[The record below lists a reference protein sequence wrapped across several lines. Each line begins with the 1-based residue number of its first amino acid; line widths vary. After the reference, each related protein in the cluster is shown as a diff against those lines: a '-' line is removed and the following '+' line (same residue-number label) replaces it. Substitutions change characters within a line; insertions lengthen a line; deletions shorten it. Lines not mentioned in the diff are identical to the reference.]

1 MTPAFRPDVLEYT
14 AETGDATNTITAV
27 PAKAGALV
35 EISNGGTTVANGGAA
50 TWAEGENALDVRV
63 EYGTTV
69 QTYTV
74 KVTYTKTE

>member
-1 MTPAFRPDVLEYT
+1 MTPTFRPDVLEYT

-35 EISNGGTTVANGGAA
+35 EISNGGTMVANGAA
-50 TWAEGENALDVRV
+50 AAWTEGENTLTIRV

-69 QTYTV
+69 QVYTV
-74 KVTYTKTE
+74 AVTYTKAE

>member
-1 MTPAFRPDVLEYT
+1 MTPTFRPDVLEYT

-35 EISNGGTTVANGGAA
+35 EISNGGTTVANGAA
-50 TWAEGENALDVRV
+50 AAWTEGENTLTIRV

-69 QTYTV
+69 QVYTV
-74 KVTYTKTE
+74 AVTYTKAE